1 MPSDSAEWIGLFG
14 GGLMSIAGIAA
25 AYHVYVRRP
34 GPRRHRC
41 ASASRGCTAS
51 SSTSGTSTSSS
62 TGSFVRPVRGAG
74 DFGRRVIETEFVQ
87 DTIVGG
93 ATGIVRAGTSLAR
106 AVQTGY
112 VRVYALTLLAGLGGL
127 ALYFLISST

>member
-1 MPSDSAEWIGLFG
+1 M
-14 GGLMSIAGIAA
+14 
-25 AYHVYVRRP
+25 
-34 GPRRHRC
+34 
-41 ASASRGCTAS
+41 
-51 SSTSGTSTSSS
+51 
-62 TGSFVRPVRGAG
+62 
-74 DFGRRVIETEFVQ
+74 IETEFVQ